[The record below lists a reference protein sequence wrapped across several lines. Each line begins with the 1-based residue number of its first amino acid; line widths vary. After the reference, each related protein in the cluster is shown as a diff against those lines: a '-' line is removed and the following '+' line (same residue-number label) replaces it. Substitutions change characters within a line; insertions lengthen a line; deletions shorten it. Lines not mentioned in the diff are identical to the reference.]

1 MGLAE
6 LNIDL
11 TDEQKAV
18 RDAARKF
25 VREVWRPAAI
35 ELDKLH
41 DPEDVIAEGSV
52 LWDVFRRTYELGY
65 HKMRMPKLFGGAELD
80 ALSGILVAEEMG
92 WAAADLAI
100 GVGVSSMPFAF
111 AMFAPDPEVQNL
123 TRQYCED
130 TEAKMIG
137 CWAITEPE
145 HGSDW
150 MLSEGEY
157 SRDPKIA
164 PTVRAVLD
172 GDEYVL
178 NGQKSAWVSNG
189 TIATHA
195 ALFFGLEPCQGM
207 ENCGIATISLDYPG
221 VSRGKPL
228 NKMGQRALNQGE
240 IFFDNVRIPKANV
253 VCQDPDT
260 YRMMGEGLLAAA
272 NAGMGVTFVGLA
284 QAAFD
289 EALQYARERMQG
301 GRVIFEHQNIKLKLF
316 DMFMSVEAARS
327 LARRVSVYNSV
338 TMPPAVHYSI
348 ASKVLSTET
357 AFRVASQAV
366 QIFGGY
372 GLSKDFHIEKLF
384 RDARAAMIEDGINES
399 LALGAMDQLRE

>member
-1 MGLAE
+1 MGLVE
-6 LNIDL
+6 LNVDL
-11 TDEQKAV
+11 TEEQKAV

-35 ELDKLH
+35 ELDKLS
-41 DPEDVIAEGSV
+41 DPQDVIAEGSV
-52 LWDVFRRTYELGY
+52 LWDVFRKSHELGY

-80 ALSGILVAEEMG
+80 SLSAILVGEEMG

-100 GVGVSSMPFAF
+100 SVGVSGFPFNL
-111 AMFAPDPEVQNL
+111 AMLSPDPDVQNM
-123 TRQYCED
+123 TRRYCED
-130 TEAKMIG
+130 TEGKMIG

-150 MLSEGEY
+150 GLAGTEF
-157 SRDPKIA
+157 SRDPKVT
-164 PTVRAVLD
+164 PTLRAVLD

-195 ALFFGLEPCQGM
+195 ALFFGIEPCQGM
-207 ENCGIATISLDYPG
+207 ENCGIATIPLDCPG

-240 IFFDNVRIPKANV
+240 IFFDNVRMPKANV
-253 VCQDPDT
+253 LVQDPAT
-260 YRMMGEGLLAAA
+260 FKISMEMVLAAA

-284 QAAFD
+284 QAALD
-289 EALQYARERMQG
+289 EALQYARERVQG
-301 GRVIFEHQNIKLKLF
+301 GRVIFEHQNVQLKIF
-316 DMFMSVEAARS
+316 DMFVSVEAARS

-338 TMPPAVHYSI
+338 TVPPALHYSI
-348 ASKVLSTET
+348 ASKILSTET
-357 AFRVASQAV
+357 AFRVASQA
-366 QIFGGY
+366 I
-372 GLSKDFHIEKLF
+372 
-384 RDARAAMIEDGINES
+384 
-399 LALGAMDQLRE
+399 